1 MTNYV
6 LNLQLFADI
15 GPLTKTHLSN
25 GDPSVS
31 WKTFYDTTL
40 LENSKENNVFDQF
53 GMQQPIKGGKCEWRK
68 FNTFEKA
75 MTPLTEG
82 VIPTGQL
89 FGTTAIEAEVNQY
102 GDYTTLTDRV
112 QAEMYDDFIFGASEE
127 MGVAMGATKDTL
139 TRNVLVAGNSVQY
152 CPNGDGTEVTTRH
165 LINNTCILTPAIVHK
180 AATWLQKNKAPKID
194 GWYVAI
200 IHPSV
205 AHDLTSTQEWRENHM
220 HTNPTPIF
228 KGEIGELYGV
238 RFVVSNNAK
247 IWKDSD
253 SNNKVYATL
262 FLGKDAYGVIKPDGE
277 GTEMIIK
284 TKEQIGGPLDQFGT
298 IGYKFCHGARILY
311 QERLLRVES
320 GSSFGDV
327 DEEN

>member
-1 MTNYV
+1 MTNYRI
-6 LNLQLFADI
+6 NLQLFADN
-15 GPLTKTHLSN
+15 GPNSASFTVTKPGGTA
-25 GDPSVS
+25 SVS

-53 GMQQPIKGGKCEWRK
+53 GMQQPIKGGKVEWRK
-68 FNTFEKA
+68 FNTFAKA
-75 MTPLTEG
+75 MTPLQEG
-82 VIPTGQL
+82 VIPTGQI
-89 FGTTAIEAEVNQY
+89 FGTTNIEAEVNQY

-139 TRNVLVAGNSVQY
+139 TRNVLVAGNCVQY
-152 CPNGDGTEVTTRH
+152 CPDGETEVKSRASITK
-165 LINNTCILTPAIVHK
+165 NCILTPAEVHK
-180 AATWLQKNKAPKID
+180 AATWLKKNKAPKIN
-194 GWYVAI
+194 GSYVAL

-205 AHDLTSTQEWRENHM
+205 AHDLTATKEWRENHIN
-220 HTNPTPIF
+220 TNPTPVF

-238 RFVVSNNAK
+238 RFVETNNAK
-247 IWKDSD
+247 IWKDGSTA
-253 SNNKVYATL
+253 VYATL
-262 FLGKDAYGVIKPDGE
+262 FLGHNAYGVITPDGE

-284 TKEQIGGPLDQFGT
+284 TKEEIGGPLNQFGT
-298 IGYKFCHGARILY
+298 IGYKFCHGTKILY

-327 DEEN
+327 DEAN

>member
-6 LNLQLFADI
+6 LLNLQLFAEI

-68 FNTFEKA
+68 FNTFDKA
-75 MTPLTEG
+75 MNPLTEG

-139 TRNVLVAGNSVQY
+139 TRNILVAGNSVQY
-152 CPNGDGTEVTTRH
+152 CPRSDDTEVTTRH
-165 LINNTCILTPAIVHK
+165 LIDNTCILTPAMVHK

-194 GWYVAI
+194 GYYVAV

-205 AHDLTSTQEWRENHM
+205 AFDLRQSEEWKQFHQYNDVA
-220 HTNPTPIF
+220 PIF
-228 KGEIGELYGV
+228 KGEIGTLHGV
-238 RFVVSNNAK
+238 RFVESTSAK
-247 IWKDSD
+247 IYKGD
-253 SNNKVYATL
+253 NTVYCT
-262 FLGKDAYGVIKPDGE
+262 FFFGKDAFGVLDIDGE
-277 GTEMIIK
+277 GQEMIVK
-284 TKEQIGGPLDQFGT
+284 TKAQVGGPLEQFGT
-298 IGYKFCHGARILY
+298 VGYKFNHGAKILY
-311 QERLLRVES
+311 PERMLRVES
-320 GSSFGDV
+320 GSSMGDE